1 MEQVR
6 DLATNKPAELAGHRL
21 TKFNWNCRHVATL
34 RPRTCAQNDP
44 SLCQVASFVLVG
56 GALKSA
62 RDSGEFTGVGL
73 VLGPGVAQS
82 EVPGA
87 RVLPAALDV
96 RVVP

>member
-1 MEQVR
+1 VPEVNADVQR
-6 DLATNKPAELAGHRL
+6 
-21 TKFNWNCRHVATL
+21 
-34 RPRTCAQNDP
+34 QNDP